1 MSPRALEILKR
12 LIAFD
17 TVSSE
22 PNMALIE
29 YVREL
34 LASKGIESLI
44 VKDETGKKA
53 NLFASTG
60 PRDVPGVLLSGHT
73 DVVPAAGQAWTMP
86 PFQATLRDGRIYGRG
101 TCDMKGFIALAIDA
115 MLDAADMT
123 LMRPLQLA
131 LSHDEE
137 IGCVGVRRLLDVLH
151 LAPVRPF
158 LCVVGEPTL
167 MQFAVGHKGKAS
179 YRTFCRGQE
188 AHSSLAPRAVNAIH
202 LASDFI
208 AELRK
213 SQKQIEQQGARDEG
227 YDIPYSTVHIG
238 RIDGG
243 KALNIVPNL
252 CTMEFEYRN
261 LPGDNPDALLEQ
273 LRERAE
279 VLVREARQ
287 LSGVADI
294 DIEVMNE
301 YPALETHPSVEAVRL
316 LHAFAEP
323 GTQHIKVSYG
333 TEGGLF
339 AGRLN
344 VPVVVCGPGSIE
356 QAHKPDEFIDE
367 SQMDAGERVFAESA
381 GVVEAVE
388 AAVRR
393 QISAS
398 DAAVIALSAS
408 WTVASA

>member
-1 MSPRALEILKR
+1 MKPRVLDILKR

-22 PNMALIE
+22 SNMALIE
-29 YVREL
+29 YVRDV
-34 LASKGIESLI
+34 LATKGIESLI
-44 VKDETGKKA
+44 VKDESGKKA

-60 PRDVPGVLLSGHT
+60 PKEQPGILLSGHT
-73 DVVPAAGQAWTMP
+73 DVVPVAGQAWTLP
-86 PFQATLRDGRIYGRG
+86 PFEATLKDGRIYGRG

-115 MLDAADMT
+115 MLDAADLSLT
-123 LMRPLQLA
+123 RPLQLA

-137 IGCVGVRRLLDVLH
+137 IGCVGVRRLLDVLD
-151 LAPVRPF
+151 LAPLRPF
-158 LCVVGEPTL
+158 LCVIGEPTS
-167 MQFAVGHKGKAS
+167 MQFALGHKGKSS
-179 YRTFCRGQE
+179 YRTYCRGQE

-208 AELRK
+208 GALRD
-213 SQKQIEQQGARDEG
+213 SQKRIEKTGLRDEG

-252 CTMEFEYRN
+252 CTLEFEFRN
-261 LPGDNPDALLEQ
+261 LPADNPDQLLNE

-279 VLVREARQ
+279 ALVREAKQ
-287 LSGVADI
+287 VSTVAAI

-301 YPALETHPSVEAVRL
+301 YPGLDTHPSVEAVRL
-316 LHAFAEP
+316 LHSFAAP
-323 GTQHIKVSYG
+323 DTQHVKVSFG

-339 AGRLN
+339 ANRLN

-367 SQMDAGERVFAESA
+367 TQLDAGERFLQTLLGSLK
-381 GVVEAVE
+381 
-388 AAVRR
+388 
-393 QISAS
+393 Q
-398 DAAVIALSAS
+398 
-408 WTVASA
+408 

>member
-115 MLDAADMT
+115 MLDAADMA
-123 LMRPLQLA
+123 LIRPLQLA

-213 SQKQIEQQGARDEG
+213 SQQRIEQQGARDEG

-261 LPGDNPDALLEQ
+261 LPGDHPDLLLEQ

-287 LSGVADI
+287 LSGVAAI
-294 DIEVMNE
+294 EIEVMNE
-301 YPALETHPSVEAVRL
+301 YPALETHPSVEAVRM

-367 SQMDAGERVFAESA
+367 SQMNAGERFLQSLL
-381 GVVEAVE
+381 GSLK
-388 AAVRR
+388 
-393 QISAS
+393 Q
-398 DAAVIALSAS
+398 
-408 WTVASA
+408 

>member
-123 LMRPLQLA
+123 LIRPLQLA

-188 AHSSLAPRAVNAIH
+188 AHSSLAPRTVNAIH

-261 LPGDNPDALLEQ
+261 LPGDNPDVLLEQ

-279 VLVREARQ
+279 VLVREAKQ
-287 LSGVADI
+287 LSGVAAI
-294 DIEVMNE
+294 EIEVMNE
-301 YPALETHPSVEAVRL
+301 YPALETHPSVEAVRM

-356 QAHKPDEFIDE
+356 QAHKPDEFIEE
-367 SQMDAGERVFAESA
+367 SQMNAGERFLQTLLGSLK
-381 GVVEAVE
+381 
-388 AAVRR
+388 
-393 QISAS
+393 Q
-398 DAAVIALSAS
+398 
-408 WTVASA
+408 

>member
-60 PRDVPGVLLSGHT
+60 PRDVPGVLPSGHT

-252 CTMEFEYRN
+252 CTLEFEYRN
-261 LPGDNPDALLEQ
+261 LPGDNPDLLLEQ

-294 DIEVMNE
+294 EIEVMNE

-367 SQMDAGERVFAESA
+367 SQMDAGERFLQSLL
-381 GVVEAVE
+381 GSLK
-388 AAVRR
+388 
-393 QISAS
+393 Q
-398 DAAVIALSAS
+398 
-408 WTVASA
+408 

>member
-60 PRDVPGVLLSGHT
+60 PREVPGVLLSGHS

-115 MLDAADMT
+115 MLDAADMP

-252 CTMEFEYRN
+252 CTLEFEYRN

-294 DIEVMNE
+294 EIEVMNE

-367 SQMDAGERVFAESA
+367 SQMDAGERFLQSLL
-381 GVVEAVE
+381 GSLK
-388 AAVRR
+388 
-393 QISAS
+393 Q
-398 DAAVIALSAS
+398 
-408 WTVASA
+408 

>member
-1 MSPRALEILKR
+1 MSPRVLEILKR

-73 DVVPAAGQAWTMP
+73 DVVPAAGQAWTLP
-86 PFQATLRDGRIYGRG
+86 PFQATLRDGCIYGRG

-123 LMRPLQLA
+123 LIRPLQLA

-261 LPGDNPDALLEQ
+261 LPGDNPERLLEQ

-287 LSGVADI
+287 LSGVAAI
-294 DIEVMNE
+294 EIEVMNE
-301 YPALETHPSVEAVRL
+301 YPALETHPSVEAVRM

-323 GTQHIKVSYG
+323 GTQHVKVSYG

-367 SQMDAGERVFAESA
+367 SQMDAGERFLQSLL
-381 GVVEAVE
+381 GSLK
-388 AAVRR
+388 
-393 QISAS
+393 Q
-398 DAAVIALSAS
+398 
-408 WTVASA
+408 

>member
-1 MSPRALEILKR
+1 MTPRALDIFKR
-12 LIAFD
+12 LIAFE

-29 YVREL
+29 YVRDL
-34 LASKGIESLI
+34 LATKGIESLI
-44 VKDETGKKA
+44 VRDETGKKA

-60 PRDVPGVLLSGHT
+60 PQEQPGVLLSGHT
-73 DVVPAAGQAWTMP
+73 DVVPAAGQAWTVP

-123 LMRPLQLA
+123 LTRPLQLA

-167 MQFAVGHKGKAS
+167 MQFAVGHKGKSS
-179 YRTFCRGQE
+179 YRTYCRGQE

-208 AELRK
+208 AELRE
-213 SQKQIEQQGARDEG
+213 SQKQVEQQGVRDDG

-252 CTMEFEYRN
+252 CTLEFEYRN
-261 LPGDNPDALLEQ
+261 LPGDDPDQLLEQ

-287 LSGVADI
+287 LSGVAAI
-294 DIEVMNE
+294 DIEIMNE
-301 YPALETHPSVEAVRL
+301 YPALETHPSVEAVRM

-323 GTQHIKVSYG
+323 GTRHIKVSYG

-356 QAHKPDEFIDE
+356 QAHKPDEFIEE
-367 SQMDAGERVFAESA
+367 SQMNAGERFLQSLL
-381 GVVEAVE
+381 GSLK
-388 AAVRR
+388 
-393 QISAS
+393 Q
-398 DAAVIALSAS
+398 
-408 WTVASA
+408 

>member
-1 MSPRALEILKR
+1 MTSRALDIFKR
-12 LIAFD
+12 LIAFE

-29 YVREL
+29 YVRDL
-34 LASKGIESLI
+34 LATKGIESLI
-44 VKDETGKKA
+44 VRDETGKKA

-60 PRDVPGVLLSGHT
+60 PREQPGVLLSGHT
-73 DVVPAAGQAWTMP
+73 DVVPAAGQAWTVP

-123 LMRPLQLA
+123 LTRPLQLA

-167 MQFAVGHKGKAS
+167 MQFAVGHKGKSS
-179 YRTFCRGQE
+179 YRTYCRGQE

-208 AELRK
+208 AELRE
-213 SQKQIEQQGARDEG
+213 SQKQVEQQGVRDDG

-252 CTMEFEYRN
+252 CTLEFEYRN
-261 LPGDNPDALLEQ
+261 LPGDDPDQLLEQ

-287 LSGVADI
+287 LSGVAAI
-294 DIEVMNE
+294 DIEIMNE
-301 YPALETHPSVEAVRL
+301 YPALETHPSVEAVRM

-323 GTQHIKVSYG
+323 GTRHIKVSYG

-356 QAHKPDEFIDE
+356 QAHKPDEFIEE
-367 SQMDAGERVFAESA
+367 SQMNAGERFLQSLL
-381 GVVEAVE
+381 GSLK
-388 AAVRR
+388 
-393 QISAS
+393 Q
-398 DAAVIALSAS
+398 
-408 WTVASA
+408 

>member
-208 AELRK
+208 AELRN
-213 SQKQIEQQGARDEG
+213 SQKRIEQQGARDEG

-261 LPGDNPDALLEQ
+261 LPGDNPELLLEQ

-279 VLVREARQ
+279 VLVREAKQ
-287 LSGVADI
+287 LSGVAAI
-294 DIEVMNE
+294 EIEVMNE
-301 YPALETHPSVEAVRL
+301 YPALETHPSVEAVRM

-356 QAHKPDEFIDE
+356 QAHKPDEFIEE
-367 SQMDAGERVFAESA
+367 SQMNAGERFLQSLL
-381 GVVEAVE
+381 GSLK
-388 AAVRR
+388 
-393 QISAS
+393 Q
-398 DAAVIALSAS
+398 
-408 WTVASA
+408 

>member
-34 LASKGIESLI
+34 QASKGIESLI

-60 PRDVPGVLLSGHT
+60 PKDVPGVLLSGHT

-227 YDIPYSTVHIG
+227 YDISYSTVHIG

-252 CTMEFEYRN
+252 CTLEFEYRN

-294 DIEVMNE
+294 EIEVMNE

-367 SQMDAGERVFAESA
+367 SQMDAGERFLQSLL
-381 GVVEAVE
+381 GSLK
-388 AAVRR
+388 
-393 QISAS
+393 Q
-398 DAAVIALSAS
+398 
-408 WTVASA
+408 

>member
-1 MSPRALEILKR
+1 MTPRALDIFKR
-12 LIAFD
+12 LIAFE

-22 PNMALIE
+22 PNMALID
-29 YVREL
+29 YVRDL
-34 LASKGIESLI
+34 LATKGIESLI

-60 PRDVPGVLLSGHT
+60 PQGQPGVLLSGHT

-86 PFQATLRDGRIYGRG
+86 PFQATVRDGRIYGRG

-123 LMRPLQLA
+123 LTRPLQLA

-167 MQFAVGHKGKAS
+167 MQFAVGHKGKSS
-179 YRTFCRGQE
+179 YRTYCRGQE

-213 SQKQIEQQGARDEG
+213 SQKQVEQQGVRDEG

-252 CTMEFEYRN
+252 CTLEFEYRN
-261 LPGDNPDALLEQ
+261 LPGDDPDQLLEQ

-287 LSGVADI
+287 LSGVAAI
-294 DIEVMNE
+294 DIEIMNE
-301 YPALETHPSVEAVRL
+301 YPALETHPSVEAVRM

-356 QAHKPDEFIDE
+356 QAHKPDEFIEE
-367 SQMDAGERVFAESA
+367 SQMNAGERFLQSLL
-381 GVVEAVE
+381 GSLK
-388 AAVRR
+388 
-393 QISAS
+393 Q
-398 DAAVIALSAS
+398 
-408 WTVASA
+408 

>member
-1 MSPRALEILKR
+1 MTPRALDIFKR
-12 LIAFD
+12 LIAFE

-29 YVREL
+29 YVRDL
-34 LASKGIESLI
+34 LATKGIESLI
-44 VKDETGKKA
+44 VRDETGKKA

-60 PRDVPGVLLSGHT
+60 PREQPGVLLSGHT
-73 DVVPAAGQAWTMP
+73 DVVPAAGQAWTVP

-123 LMRPLQLA
+123 LTRPLQLA

-167 MQFAVGHKGKAS
+167 MQFAVGHKGKSS
-179 YRTFCRGQE
+179 YRTYCRGQE

-208 AELRK
+208 AELRE
-213 SQKQIEQQGARDEG
+213 SQKQVEQQGVRDDG

-252 CTMEFEYRN
+252 CTLEFEYRN
-261 LPGDNPDALLEQ
+261 LPGDDPDQLLEQ

-287 LSGVADI
+287 LSGVAAI
-294 DIEVMNE
+294 DIEIMNE
-301 YPALETHPSVEAVRL
+301 YPALETHPSVEAVRM

-323 GTQHIKVSYG
+323 GTRHIKVSYG

-356 QAHKPDEFIDE
+356 QAHKPDEFIEE
-367 SQMDAGERVFAESA
+367 SQMNAGERFLQSLL
-381 GVVEAVE
+381 GSLK
-388 AAVRR
+388 
-393 QISAS
+393 Q
-398 DAAVIALSAS
+398 
-408 WTVASA
+408 

>member
-115 MLDAADMT
+115 MLNAADMT
-123 LMRPLQLA
+123 LLRPLQLA

-208 AELRK
+208 AELRN

-252 CTMEFEYRN
+252 CTLEFEYRN
-261 LPGDNPDALLEQ
+261 LPGDNPDLLLEQ

-287 LSGVADI
+287 LSGVAAI
-294 DIEVMNE
+294 EIEVMNE
-301 YPALETHPSVEAVRL
+301 YPALETHPSVEAVRM

-367 SQMDAGERVFAESA
+367 SQMDAGERFLQSLL
-381 GVVEAVE
+381 GSLK
-388 AAVRR
+388 
-393 QISAS
+393 Q
-398 DAAVIALSAS
+398 
-408 WTVASA
+408 

>member
-1 MSPRALEILKR
+1 MSPRALDILKR

-115 MLDAADMT
+115 MLDAADMA
-123 LMRPLQLA
+123 LIRPLQLA

-213 SQKQIEQQGARDEG
+213 SQQRIEQQGARDEG

-261 LPGDNPDALLEQ
+261 LPGDHPDLLLEQ

-287 LSGVADI
+287 LSGVAAI
-294 DIEVMNE
+294 EIEVMNE
-301 YPALETHPSVEAVRL
+301 YPALETHPSVEAVRM

-367 SQMDAGERVFAESA
+367 SQMNAGERFLQSLL
-381 GVVEAVE
+381 GSLK
-388 AAVRR
+388 
-393 QISAS
+393 Q
-398 DAAVIALSAS
+398 
-408 WTVASA
+408 

>member
-1 MSPRALEILKR
+1 MTPRALDIFKR
-12 LIAFD
+12 LIAFE

-22 PNMALIE
+22 PNMALID
-29 YVREL
+29 YVRDL
-34 LASKGIESLI
+34 LATKGIESLI

-60 PRDVPGVLLSGHT
+60 PREQPGVLLSGHT

-123 LMRPLQLA
+123 LTRPLQLA

-167 MQFAVGHKGKAS
+167 MQFAVGHKGKSS
-179 YRTFCRGQE
+179 YRTYCRGQE

-208 AELRK
+208 VELRK
-213 SQKQIEQQGARDEG
+213 SQKQVEQQGVRDDG

-252 CTMEFEYRN
+252 CTLEFEYRN
-261 LPGDNPDALLEQ
+261 LPGDDPDQLLEQ

-287 LSGVADI
+287 LSGVAAI
-294 DIEVMNE
+294 DIEIMNE
-301 YPALETHPSVEAVRL
+301 YPALETHPSVEAVRM

-356 QAHKPDEFIDE
+356 QAHKPDEFIEE
-367 SQMDAGERVFAESA
+367 SQMNAGERFLQSLL
-381 GVVEAVE
+381 GSLK
-388 AAVRR
+388 
-393 QISAS
+393 Q
-398 DAAVIALSAS
+398 
-408 WTVASA
+408 

>member
-1 MSPRALEILKR
+1 MTPRALEILKR

-22 PNMALIE
+22 SNMALIE
-29 YVREL
+29 YVRDL

-60 PRDVPGVLLSGHT
+60 PRAQPGVLLSGHT

-86 PFQATLRDGRIYGRG
+86 PFEATVRDGRIYGRG

-123 LMRPLQLA
+123 LTRPLQLA

-151 LAPVRPF
+151 LAPLRPF

-167 MQFAVGHKGKAS
+167 MQFAIGHKGKSS
-179 YRTFCRGQE
+179 YRTYCRGQE
-188 AHSSLAPRAVNAIH
+188 AHSSLSPRAVNAIH

-213 SQKQIEQQGARDEG
+213 SQTLIEQQGSRDEG

-252 CTMEFEYRN
+252 CTLEFEYRN
-261 LPGDNPDALLEQ
+261 LPGDDPDLLLAQ
-273 LRERAE
+273 LRERAD
-279 VLVREARQ
+279 VLVREAKQ

-294 DIEVMNE
+294 EIEIMNE

-356 QAHKPDEFIDE
+356 QAHKPDEFIE
-367 SQMDAGERVFAESA
+367 VSQMTAGERFLQSLL
-381 GVVEAVE
+381 GSL
-388 AAVRR
+388 R
-393 QISAS
+393 Q
-398 DAAVIALSAS
+398 
-408 WTVASA
+408 

>member
-44 VKDETGKKA
+44 VKDETSKKA

-115 MLDAADMT
+115 MLNAADMP

-252 CTMEFEYRN
+252 CTMEFEFRN
-261 LPGDNPDALLEQ
+261 LPGDDPDLLLEQ

-294 DIEVMNE
+294 EIEVMNE
-301 YPALETHPSVEAVRL
+301 YPALETHPSVEAVRM

-367 SQMDAGERVFAESA
+367 SQMDAGERFLQSLL
-381 GVVEAVE
+381 GSLK
-388 AAVRR
+388 
-393 QISAS
+393 Q
-398 DAAVIALSAS
+398 
-408 WTVASA
+408 

>member
-1 MSPRALEILKR
+1 MTPRALDIFKR
-12 LIAFD
+12 LIAFE

-22 PNMALIE
+22 PNMALID
-29 YVREL
+29 YVRDL
-34 LASKGIESLI
+34 LATKGIESLI

-60 PRDVPGVLLSGHT
+60 PREQPGVLLSGHT

-86 PFQATLRDGRIYGRG
+86 PFHATLRDGRIYGRG

-123 LMRPLQLA
+123 LTRPLQLA

-167 MQFAVGHKGKAS
+167 MQFAVGHKGKSS
-179 YRTFCRGQE
+179 YRTYCRGQE

-213 SQKQIEQQGARDEG
+213 SQKQVEQQGVRDDG

-252 CTMEFEYRN
+252 CTLEFEYRN
-261 LPGDNPDALLEQ
+261 LPGDDPDQLLEQ

-287 LSGVADI
+287 LSGVAAI
-294 DIEVMNE
+294 DIEIMNE
-301 YPALETHPSVEAVRL
+301 YPALETHPSVEAVRM

-356 QAHKPDEFIDE
+356 QAHKPDEFIEE
-367 SQMDAGERVFAESA
+367 SQMNAGERFLQSLL
-381 GVVEAVE
+381 GSLK
-388 AAVRR
+388 
-393 QISAS
+393 Q
-398 DAAVIALSAS
+398 
-408 WTVASA
+408 

>member
-123 LMRPLQLA
+123 LIRPLQLA

-261 LPGDNPDALLEQ
+261 LPGDNPDVLLEQ

-279 VLVREARQ
+279 VLVREAKQ
-287 LSGVADI
+287 LSGVAAI
-294 DIEVMNE
+294 EIEVMNE
-301 YPALETHPSVEAVRL
+301 YPALETHPSVEAVRM

-356 QAHKPDEFIDE
+356 QAHKPDEFIEE
-367 SQMDAGERVFAESA
+367 SQMNAGERFLQSLL
-381 GVVEAVE
+381 GSLK
-388 AAVRR
+388 
-393 QISAS
+393 Q
-398 DAAVIALSAS
+398 
-408 WTVASA
+408 

>member
-115 MLDAADMT
+115 MLNAADMT
-123 LMRPLQLA
+123 LLRPLQLA

-208 AELRK
+208 AELRN
-213 SQKQIEQQGARDEG
+213 SQKRIEQQGSRDEG

-261 LPGDNPDALLEQ
+261 LPGDNPEVLLEQ
-273 LRERAE
+273 LRERAD
-279 VLVREARQ
+279 VLVREAKQ
-287 LSGVADI
+287 LSGVAAI
-294 DIEVMNE
+294 EIEVMNE
-301 YPALETHPSVEAVRL
+301 YPALETHPSVEAVRM

-367 SQMDAGERVFAESA
+367 SQMDAGERFLQSLL
-381 GVVEAVE
+381 GSLK
-388 AAVRR
+388 
-393 QISAS
+393 Q
-398 DAAVIALSAS
+398 
-408 WTVASA
+408 

>member
-44 VKDETGKKA
+44 VNDETGKKA

-123 LMRPLQLA
+123 LIRPLQLA

-188 AHSSLAPRAVNAIH
+188 AHSSLTPRAVNAIH

-213 SQKQIEQQGARDEG
+213 SQMQIEQQGARDEG

-261 LPGDNPDALLEQ
+261 LPGDNPDVLLEQ

-279 VLVREARQ
+279 VLVREAKQ
-287 LSGVADI
+287 LSGVAAI
-294 DIEVMNE
+294 EIEVMNE
-301 YPALETHPSVEAVRL
+301 YPALETHPSVEAVRM

-356 QAHKPDEFIDE
+356 QAHKPDEFIEE
-367 SQMDAGERVFAESA
+367 SQMNAGERFLQTLLGSLK
-381 GVVEAVE
+381 
-388 AAVRR
+388 
-393 QISAS
+393 Q
-398 DAAVIALSAS
+398 
-408 WTVASA
+408 

>member
-60 PRDVPGVLLSGHT
+60 PKDVPGVLLSGHT

-252 CTMEFEYRN
+252 CTLEFEYRN

-294 DIEVMNE
+294 EIEVMNE

-367 SQMDAGERVFAESA
+367 SQMDAGERFLQSLL
-381 GVVEAVE
+381 GSLK
-388 AAVRR
+388 
-393 QISAS
+393 Q
-398 DAAVIALSAS
+398 
-408 WTVASA
+408 

>member
-115 MLDAADMT
+115 MLNAADMT
-123 LMRPLQLA
+123 LLRPLQLA

-208 AELRK
+208 AELRN
-213 SQKQIEQQGARDEG
+213 SQKRIEQQGSRDEG

-261 LPGDNPDALLEQ
+261 LPGDNPEVLLEQ
-273 LRERAE
+273 LRERAD
-279 VLVREARQ
+279 VLVREAKH
-287 LSGVADI
+287 LSGVAAI
-294 DIEVMNE
+294 EIEVMNE
-301 YPALETHPSVEAVRL
+301 YPALETHPSVEAVRM

-367 SQMDAGERVFAESA
+367 SQMDAGERFLHSLL
-381 GVVEAVE
+381 GSLK
-388 AAVRR
+388 
-393 QISAS
+393 Q
-398 DAAVIALSAS
+398 
-408 WTVASA
+408 

>member
-115 MLDAADMT
+115 MLNAADMT
-123 LMRPLQLA
+123 LLRPLQLA

-208 AELRK
+208 AELRN
-213 SQKQIEQQGARDEG
+213 SQKRIEQQGSRDEG

-238 RIDGG
+238 RIEGG

-261 LPGDNPDALLEQ
+261 LPGDNPDVLLEQ

-287 LSGVADI
+287 LSGVAAI
-294 DIEVMNE
+294 EIEVMNE
-301 YPALETHPSVEAVRL
+301 YPALETHPSVEAVRM

-356 QAHKPDEFIDE
+356 QAHKPDEFIRIE
-367 SQMDAGERVFAESA
+367 QLEACDAMLQRVLEFVS
-381 GVVEAVE
+381 
-388 AAVRR
+388 RP
-393 QISAS
+393 
-398 DAAVIALSAS
+398 
-408 WTVASA
+408 

>member
-1 MSPRALEILKR
+1 MTPRALDIFKR
-12 LIAFD
+12 LIAFE

-29 YVREL
+29 YVRDL
-34 LASKGIESLI
+34 LATKGIESLI
-44 VKDETGKKA
+44 VNDETGKKA

-60 PRDVPGVLLSGHT
+60 PREQPGVLLSGHT
-73 DVVPAAGQAWTMP
+73 DVVPAAGQAWTVP

-123 LMRPLQLA
+123 LTRPLQLA

-167 MQFAVGHKGKAS
+167 MQFAVGHKGKSS
-179 YRTFCRGQE
+179 YRTYCRGQE

-208 AELRK
+208 AELRE
-213 SQKQIEQQGARDEG
+213 SQKQVEQQGVRDDG

-252 CTMEFEYRN
+252 CTLEFEYRN
-261 LPGDNPDALLEQ
+261 LPGDDPDQLLEQ

-287 LSGVADI
+287 LSGVAAI
-294 DIEVMNE
+294 DIEIMNE
-301 YPALETHPSVEAVRL
+301 YPALETHPSVEAVRM

-323 GTQHIKVSYG
+323 GTRHIKVSYG

-356 QAHKPDEFIDE
+356 QAHKPDEFIEE
-367 SQMDAGERVFAESA
+367 SQMNAGERFLQSLL
-381 GVVEAVE
+381 GSLK
-388 AAVRR
+388 
-393 QISAS
+393 Q
-398 DAAVIALSAS
+398 
-408 WTVASA
+408 

>member
-115 MLDAADMT
+115 MLDAADMP

-208 AELRK
+208 AELRN
-213 SQKQIEQQGARDEG
+213 SQKRIEQQGARDEG

-261 LPGDNPDALLEQ
+261 LPGDNPDVLLEQ

-279 VLVREARQ
+279 VLVREAKQ
-287 LSGVADI
+287 LSGVAAI
-294 DIEVMNE
+294 EIEVMNE
-301 YPALETHPSVEAVRL
+301 YPALETHPSVEAVRM

-356 QAHKPDEFIDE
+356 QAHKPDEFIEE
-367 SQMDAGERVFAESA
+367 SQMNAGERFLQSLL
-381 GVVEAVE
+381 GSLK
-388 AAVRR
+388 
-393 QISAS
+393 Q
-398 DAAVIALSAS
+398 
-408 WTVASA
+408 